1 MNPLKFLDA
10 YQREDLQFFFGR
22 ELETEELYSK
32 VRRSRL
38 FVLYGLSGTG
48 KTSVVRCG
56 LANRFDPVDCLEI
69 YVRRETHMLKAMRK
83 CIQELA
89 DTFIPQRTD
98 HVEALRILYVETLR
112 PIFLIFDQF
121 EEIFISGHRDE
132 VDEFCRFLSAVLS
145 NEAINANILI
155 IIREEYMGQLEKLE
169 TCAPTIYQNKQRL
182 ERMTFNTVHDVV
194 KKILRFGGLTYS
206 DPDIPKLIVE
216 NAGAR
221 NDSIELPYLQ
231 VYLDRLFGIAA
242 PEGIRKGVVLTKDH
256 VNRVGKLEELLGDF
270 LEKQLAI
277 IRTREKDKDTE
288 FGWRVLKSMIT
299 PEATKKVVTMSSLIA
314 EVFNDAEPSPAD
326 ERKLQSYLGHLKH
339 SRLIRMMGDDR
350 VEIAHDTLGPEIAKK
365 RTPEELKILESER
378 IVRSKYLSL
387 KANLKDYLT
396 NEQIRYIQPYEPML
410 KLDTHERRFLQDN
423 IRRNKRKRRFLK
435 FSRITTIVV
444 LVGIT
449 IWALIERN
457 KAEHARSLAEAART
471 TADEERIKAE
481 NERIAAN
488 ASKLAADA
496 ARVLADS
503 QTILATSNREKA
515 EQFAEQ
521 LIQKSKERE
530 EALKE
535 ARRNALD
542 AFRSG
547 REAIAARNDAS
558 ERAKQATR
566 ERNRTES
573 INLAFQSTLESDS
586 VERSFKALKAYYLN
600 AQFNDNQWSSEIV
613 TALAYSNAMRAMRA
627 LPSLDAP
634 LMDFLGIRGAVIA
647 ITDLGKFEEVNPLN
661 GKRRILSNFK
671 DYHYLRNSARFDS
684 DRHSIF
690 VRDTRKNIYE
700 FSAEYPLFR
709 LLNQES
715 HHGGDS
721 ILMMRG
727 DYLLS
732 ISGVSKQ
739 GNPNS
744 QLVKFVNRQCGSQ
757 LEVHKSTNT
766 IAAGTADGWLYIW
779 QPDKPAIFK
788 TQFQEPGTSVLDIAF
803 DSEADFIA
811 TGGTDSRFRLG
822 RVKTIFEKLPFF
834 EWRFDSWVTALLFVS
849 DRRVL
854 VGTSN
859 GSMFLFDY
867 DQDRLASGCCEQLKA
882 QLLSQR
888 RTLTDSLV
896 IEKCLGK

>member
-169 TCAPTIYQNKQRL
+169 TCAPTIYHNKQRL

-299 PEATKKVVTMSSLIA
+299 PEATKKLVTMSSLIA

-566 ERNRTES
+566 
-573 INLAFQSTLESDS
+573 
-586 VERSFKALKAYYLN
+586 
-600 AQFNDNQWSSEIV
+600 
-613 TALAYSNAMRAMRA
+613 
-627 LPSLDAP
+627 
-634 LMDFLGIRGAVIA
+634 
-647 ITDLGKFEEVNPLN
+647 
-661 GKRRILSNFK
+661 
-671 DYHYLRNSARFDS
+671 
-684 DRHSIF
+684 
-690 VRDTRKNIYE
+690 
-700 FSAEYPLFR
+700 
-709 LLNQES
+709 
-715 HHGGDS
+715 
-721 ILMMRG
+721 
-727 DYLLS
+727 
-732 ISGVSKQ
+732 
-739 GNPNS
+739 
-744 QLVKFVNRQCGSQ
+744 
-757 LEVHKSTNT
+757 
-766 IAAGTADGWLYIW
+766 
-779 QPDKPAIFK
+779 
-788 TQFQEPGTSVLDIAF
+788 
-803 DSEADFIA
+803 
-811 TGGTDSRFRLG
+811 
-822 RVKTIFEKLPFF
+822 
-834 EWRFDSWVTALLFVS
+834 
-849 DRRVL
+849 
-854 VGTSN
+854 
-859 GSMFLFDY
+859 
-867 DQDRLASGCCEQLKA
+867 
-882 QLLSQR
+882 
-888 RTLTDSLV
+888 
-896 IEKCLGK
+896 